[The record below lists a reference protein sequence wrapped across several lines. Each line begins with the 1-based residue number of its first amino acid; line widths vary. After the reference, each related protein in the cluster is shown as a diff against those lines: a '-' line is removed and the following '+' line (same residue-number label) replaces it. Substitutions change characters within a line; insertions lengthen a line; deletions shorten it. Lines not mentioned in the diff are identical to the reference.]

1 MNKHQYVFAVLFM
14 VILLGF
20 AAFNIWDSGDSL
32 IKDIKDLEQPQSIQE
47 VKAYTSSIDSTL
59 TSNLPFGHMWNETYA
74 KIHNVL
80 GKNEENSF
88 KYVRDKNGFMHS
100 SNFWGTTSV
109 SGKEI
114 AQRLK
119 RLQEKVEDEDT
130 KLVVMLYAEEYNE
143 AWTDAYYGIP
153 YADYGDFNDDLTR
166 YLRYYGVEYIDFQ
179 QIYKEKG
186 YKAEDIFYKT
196 DHHWTTQR
204 AFEGFQILTKHL
216 NKEHGAGLS
225 TYYLDKDNYNYEFY
239 KQSFLGSQGRDAGVS
254 FSGMDDYTLIVPK
267 FHTDYEYYRYDGDE
281 EEIFKGSIED
291 TLITRRYFEYD
302 DIYDRN
308 LWNSYTDGLHMSE
321 KITNKLNEDGLDVLF
336 LRDSFASPVAT
347 FFSSYCHEIDM
358 VWTVKA
364 ETEFVEKKIEEK
376 NYDYV
381 FVAMVVDSY
390 VNGGTNFYLEE
401 EGKDE

>member
-88 KYVRDKNGFMHS
+88 KYVRDKNGFMYAT
-100 SNFWGTTSV
+100 NFWGTINV
-109 SGKEI
+109 KGKEV
-114 AQRLK
+114 AMRLK
-119 RLQEKVEDEDT
+119 RLQQTVEDEDT
-130 KLVVMLYAEEYNE
+130 KLVVMLCPEEYNE
-143 AWTDAYYGIP
+143 AWTEGYYGVP
-153 YADYGDFNDDLTR
+153 YADYSDFHDDLER
-166 YLRYYGVEYIDFQ
+166 YLRYYNIDYINFED
-179 QIYKEKG
+179 IYIENE
-186 YKAEDIFYKT
+186 YKAKDIFYKT

-216 NKEHGAGLS
+216 NKEYGAGLS

-239 KQSFLGSQGRDAGVS
+239 EDSFLGSQGREAGVS
-254 FSGMDDYTLIVPK
+254 YVGMDDYTLITPK
-267 FHTDYEYYRYDGDE
+267 FETNYEYYCNNGKTETTTEGD
-281 EEIFKGSIED
+281 IED
-291 TLITRRYFEYD
+291 TLITRNYFEYED
-302 DIYDRN
+302 NYDRN
-308 LWNSYTDGLHMSE
+308 LWNSYTHGVHMNE
-321 KITNKLNEDGLDVLF
+321 KITNKLNENGLDVLF

-347 FFSSYCHEIDM
+347 FFSSYCHEIDL

-364 ETEFVEKKIEEK
+364 ETEFVERKIEEK

-381 FVAMVVDSY
+381 FVMMVVGGY
-390 VNGGTNFYLEE
+390 ANGGTNFYLEE